1 MTWDEFCEKARR
13 TVGKTADKINQ
24 TADLAA
30 LQMKLTILENKLSE
44 AYEKLGKVAS
54 AHFSDDD
61 VDLTEKLSEKMAN
74 VETAIKNVEAMKAK
88 IEQLKNKDQEL

>member
-44 AYEKLGKVAS
+44 AYEKLGKVAY